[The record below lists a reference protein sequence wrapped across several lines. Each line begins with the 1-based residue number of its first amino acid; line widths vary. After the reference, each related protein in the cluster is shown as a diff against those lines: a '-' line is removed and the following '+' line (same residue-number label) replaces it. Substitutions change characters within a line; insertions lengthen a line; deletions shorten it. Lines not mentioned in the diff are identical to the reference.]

1 MHDRKTNLLDALE
14 RFISQRPNLGP
25 ANYMAS
31 NDDGWGRAA
40 YRADC
45 RKIAKDLQAARLM
58 LRHARGSNITA
69 DEILAEADRRLTI
82 RETPEGF
89 EVDYCQG
96 QFFAMEYRAAAA
108 HLLAS
113 AFWNYWRSPGENAR
127 ERIQNTARSVFG
139 PAIQK
144 QFFV

>member
-25 ANYMAS
+25 ANYMTS
-31 NDDGWGRAA
+31 NNDGWGHAA
-40 YRADC
+40 YRNDC
-45 RKIAKDLQAARLM
+45 RKIGKDLKAARLM
-58 LRHARGSNITA
+58 LGHARGSNITA
-69 DEILAEADRRLTI
+69 DEILAEATHRLKI

-89 EVDYCQG
+89 EVDYCTG

-113 AFWNYWRSPGENAR
+113 AFWNYWRTPGENTR